1 CVHGTRGA
9 SSHDSGEPFPAGGP
23 LPGWQSMRGDPW
35 LATGADGTI
44 YMASLWNGLAELA
57 VLRATVTED
66 GVTWSNPVRINQMGQ
81 FDKEAMA
88 IDPYSGIIYVT
99 YTRFGGTNGIWA
111 ARSLDGGLSFETPRP
126 VADNP
131 PVQLQGSFPVVGA
144 YGELYVAYN
153 LGYPGSNGVGFAASF
168 DNGYTFSGFRQ
179 IASLTNFTV
188 PGSDRAPAFPQ

>member
-1 CVHGTRGA
+1 
-9 SSHDSGEPFPAGGP
+9 
-23 LPGWQSMRGDPW
+23 
-35 LATGADGTI
+35 
-44 YMASLWNGLAELA
+44 
-57 VLRATVTED
+57 
-66 GVTWSNPVRINQMGQ
+66 GQ

-153 LGYPGSNGVGFAASF
+153 LGYPGNHGVGLAASS

-188 PGSDRAPAFPQ
+188 PGSDRAPAFPQMAADTSGGPNHGNLYIVYQSQNPGTNGDIMFMASRDGGAT